1 MLYKKIEN
9 KVWDKKTPI
18 NYIGYIR
25 APFGPSKVPD
35 VGFVEATVED
45 VKREYDFMVELQ
57 LKEESNLVWNKKK
70 RKWIP
75 KNDPKLRASK
85 QSSR

>member
-9 KVWDKKTPI
+9 KVWDKRTPI
-18 NYIGYIR
+18 KYIGYIR
-25 APFGPSKVPD
+25 APLGASKVPD
-35 VGFVEATVED
+35 VGFVEATVVD

-57 LKEESNLVWNKKK
+57 LKEESNLVWDKKK
-70 RKWIP
+70 RKWRP
-75 KNDPKLRASK
+75 KSDPKLRASK